1 MAEFMAHMAE
11 LFEAMQSEY
20 ALTNVWPYW
29 IGFALCM
36 VGFYFYNRRH
46 A

>member
-1 MAEFMAHMAE
+1 MAEYIMHWQE
-11 LFEAMQSEY
+11 LIERMGSEY

-36 VGFYFYNRRH
+36 VGLWLYERRH